1 MLKGR
6 GMSSSNSSQ
15 DTLADADAVQ
25 TSRGSMRRWLWY
37 GVLGF
42 LLFDGLAILHYFL
55 FAPGAI
61 DSLKII
67 GDVGNTLGWL
77 LAVSFCISRLPRSW
91 WKRET
96 RAAIASTLQAAQLRV
111 PFWIAV
117 VFSVNVIERGAYM
130 YYDMMYTA
138 PALDWPSIF
147 LLLRYPFLLLAM
159 LSLYRHALS
168 FMARLRLAFDGFLIL
183 TALITFS
190 WYFLLG
196 PIILYG
202 QQSAFEKMGA
212 IAYPLSDLIL
222 CFYLF
227 QLSFRNSDPAFR
239 LVRRLFLPGVLGIVI
254 ADLFNISQL
263 IQTSPVLP
271 LMQSLILCLGYIL
284 IALSIQAL
292 HNIKVEQCIP
302 ADEAQDK
309 EAASAPVL
317 SLFLWQSLL
326 PSACVPAIVLFM
338 VYIWFAG
345 GTGPLARG
353 VYLAGIALIVLL
365 VLRQILVMYETFI
378 SNQALR
384 RMQKELHGKNV
395 ALTQANRRSDEQAQE
410 LAIAYEQQCQDS
422 KLKDQFMLNVNH
434 ELRTPLTELH
444 GYLELLHYTQR
455 TIDAETHELYLSH
468 ALHGSEELQRMV
480 DTVLEALR
488 SEYARE
494 SAHNEEV
501 IVTSV
506 VQEVVEFFD
515 PGKREAYQINL
526 AVPAELTVQADR
538 QYLRQILSNLLSNAF
553 KYTPSHTTIVV
564 GAQEVP
570 ATIPS
575 TDALSHVHIWVQDYG
590 PGIPPDNIAL
600 LFGKFFRLARHQTS
614 SIRGNGLGLYIC
626 KQLVE
631 SMNGRIWVESSG
643 VPGEG
648 SRFCFSL
655 PSAQS

>member
-1 MLKGR
+1 
-6 GMSSSNSSQ
+6 MSSSNSDQDRLANTGARKTSQ
-15 DTLADADAVQ
+15 
-25 TSRGSMRRWLWY
+25 GSMRRWIWFA
-37 GVLGF
+37 VLGF
-42 LLFDGLAILHYFL
+42 LVFDGVAVLHYSL
-55 FAPGAI
+55 FAPGTI
-61 DSLKII
+61 DSLQII

-77 LAVSFCISRLPRSW
+77 LAVCFCISRLPRSW

-96 RAAIASTLQAAQLRV
+96 RVAITSALQTAQLRM
-111 PFWIAV
+111 PFWILL

-130 YYDMMYTA
+130 YYDMMHTA

-147 LLLRYPFLLLAM
+147 LLLRYPFLLLAV
-159 LSLYRHALS
+159 LSLYRHALP
-168 FMARLRLAFDGFLIL
+168 FIARLRLALDGFLIL

-196 PIILYG
+196 PIILEAHP
-202 QQSAFEKMGA
+202 SAFEKIGA
-212 IAYPLSDLIL
+212 IAYPLCDLVL

-227 QLSFRNSDPAFR
+227 QLSFRNSEPAFR
-239 LVRRLFLPGVLGIVI
+239 FVKRLMVPGVLGIVI
-254 ADLFNISQL
+254 SDLFNISQL
-263 IQTSPVLP
+263 LQASPVLP
-271 LMQSLILCLGYIL
+271 LLQSLILCLGYIL
-284 IALSIQAL
+284 IALAVQAL
-292 HNIKVEQCIP
+292 YRIKAEQYIP
-302 ADEAQDK
+302 AQETRDEEMSSIPAF
-309 EAASAPVL
+309 
-317 SLFLWQSLL
+317 SLFLWKSLL
-326 PSACVPAIVLFM
+326 PSACVPAVLLFM
-338 VYIWFAG
+338 VYIWSAG
-345 GTGPLARG
+345 GTGPLATG
-353 VYLAGIALIVLL
+353 VYLAGFALIMQL
-365 VLRQILVMYETFI
+365 VLRQILVVYETFI

-395 ALTQANRRSDEQAQE
+395 ALTRANRRSDEQAQE

-422 KLKDQFMLNVNH
+422 KLKDQFMLSINH

-444 GYLELLHYTQR
+444 GYLELLHYTQG
-455 TIDAETHELYLSH
+455 TIDAETHESYLSH
-468 ALHGSEELQRMV
+468 ALHGSYELQRMV

-506 VQEVVEFFD
+506 VQEVVELFD

-655 PSAQS
+655 PSVQS